1 ESALRRFVTA
11 RALLMSSV
19 LAAPFMVMLLQSSDG
34 AAGKLGALLLA
45 SALASSLSATIWGY
59 LADQSSRRVMLRR
72 GAGAV
77 FACMVGVLSTV
88 AAPTLADSVWAMPAL
103 YFVLSVGH
111 AGVRIGRKTYLV
123 DMAEGDTRTDYV
135 SVSNS
140 AIGLLLLLAGGVCA
154 LLAS

>member
-1 ESALRRFVTA
+1 M
-11 RALLMSSV
+11 RALL
-19 LAAPFMVMLLQSSDG
+19 AAV
-34 AAGKLGALLLA
+34 LLLA
-45 SALASSLSATIWGY
+45 MPA
-59 LADQSSRRVMLRR
+59 
-72 GAGAV
+72 
-77 FACMVGVLSTV
+77 
-88 AAPTLADSVWAMPAL
+88 LADSVWAMPLL

-154 LLAS
+154 LLASISVTLTLLVLALAGLLGVWCVWRLPEVE